1 MGTPRRTGFPAVP
14 LTGTR
19 VRSVLPATAT
29 RKAIPSP
36 RRRYSRLS
44 LLGSAA
50 AALVAGLGSSY
61 WTTVAGLI
69 LAVAGGVLAS
79 ALAWRE
85 VRATR
90 TTLLAQQSTE
100 SHQSAELF
108 AEANRRHLRVVSL
121 LGARNAE
128 LVNQVGAT
136 RSEAARLTQ
145 KAAQLRG
152 DKAALQLELNQRSSE
167 LAAVRVSLA
176 QVQATLDA
184 DIVTLP
190 VRRVTEETALELWTE
205 DGFPT
210 LVQLEALASP
220 PIPEQEQR
228 KHA

>member
-1 MGTPRRTGFPAVP
+1 M
-14 LTGTR
+14 
-19 VRSVLPATAT
+19 LPATAT

-50 AALVAGLGSSY
+50 AALVAGIGTSF
-61 WTTVAGLI
+61 WVTVAALI
-69 LAVAGGVLAS
+69 LAVAGGVLAC

-85 VRATR
+85 VSTTR
-90 TTLLAQQSTE
+90 TTLLAQQSAE
-100 SHQSAELF
+100 SRQAADMF
-108 AEANRRHLRVVSL
+108 ASTNRRHLHVVRL
-121 LGARNAE
+121 LSARNAE
-128 LVNQVGAT
+128 LVNQLGGART
-136 RSEAARLTQ
+136 EAALLVQ
-145 KAAQLRG
+145 KTAQLRG

-184 DIVTLP
+184 DVVPLP
-190 VRRVTEETALELWTE
+190 LRESDDSALELWTE

-210 LVQLEALASP
+210 LVQLEALANP
-220 PIPEQEQR
+220 PLPEVEQR

>member
-1 MGTPRRTGFPAVP
+1 
-14 LTGTR
+14 
-19 VRSVLPATAT
+19 
-29 RKAIPSP
+29 
-36 RRRYSRLS
+36 

-50 AALVAGLGSSY
+50 AALVAGLGPSI
-61 WTTVAGLI
+61 WITVPGLI
-69 LAVAGGVLAS
+69 LTVAGGVLAC

-108 AEANRRHLRVVSL
+108 ATTNRRHLHVVSL
-121 LGARNAE
+121 LAARNAE
-128 LVNQVGAT
+128 LVNQVGTA
-136 RSEAARLTQ
+136 RAEGARLGQLT
-145 KAAQLRG
+145 AQLRG

-184 DIVTLP
+184 DIVALP
-190 VRRVTEETALELWTE
+190 VRKATDEEPVELWTE

-210 LVQLEALASP
+210 LVQLEALANP
-220 PIPEQEQR
+220 PMSHLEQR

>member
-1 MGTPRRTGFPAVP
+1 M
-14 LTGTR
+14 
-19 VRSVLPATAT
+19 LPAPAT

-61 WTTVAGLI
+61 WVTVAGLV
-69 LAVAGGVLAS
+69 LAVAGGVLAC
-79 ALAWRE
+79 ALGWRE

-90 TTLLAQQSTE
+90 STLLAQQSTE
-100 SHQSAELF
+100 SHASAELF
-108 AEANRRHLRVVSL
+108 TETNRRHLHVVSL
-121 LGARNAE
+121 LSARNAE
-128 LVNQVGAT
+128 LVNQVGTA

-152 DKAALQLELNQRSSE
+152 DKAALLLELNQRTSE

-176 QVQATLDA
+176 QVQAALDA
-184 DIVTLP
+184 DVVALP
-190 VRRVTEETALELWTE
+190 VRTSQDTALELWTE

-210 LVQLEALASP
+210 LVQLEALANP
-220 PIPEQEQR
+220 PVPDQDLR

>member
-1 MGTPRRTGFPAVP
+1 M
-14 LTGTR
+14 
-19 VRSVLPATAT
+19 LPATAT

-50 AALVAGLGSSY
+50 AALVAGIGSSF
-61 WTTVAGLI
+61 WVTVAALV
-69 LAVAGGVLAS
+69 LAVAGGVLAC

-90 TTLLAQQSTE
+90 TTLLTQQSIE

-108 AEANRRHLRVVSL
+108 AAANRRHLQVVGL
-121 LGARNAE
+121 LSARNSE
-128 LVNQVGAT
+128 LVNQVSTARAEGAKL
-136 RSEAARLTQ
+136 AQLT
-145 KAAQLRG
+145 AQLRG
-152 DKAALQLELNQRSSE
+152 DKAALQLELNQRANE

-184 DIVTLP
+184 DVVPLP
-190 VRRVTEETALELWTE
+190 LRAGDQTALELWTE

-210 LVQLEALASP
+210 LVQLDALANP
-220 PIPEQEQR
+220 VVPELEQR